1 VRFWRDGL
9 TLLVLDEKLSTL
21 CRDGWADTQHDLE
34 AHYAIPPIWAN
45 DPLPGKPKTHRK
57 LVMVETSMTEPDCPD
72 SWCGT
77 VDTIKWG
84 GPAKEGFL
92 LTPDMKQIPFNPEP
106 LVDMEEL

>member
-1 VRFWRDGL
+1 
-9 TLLVLDEKLSTL
+9 
-21 CRDGWADTQHDLE
+21 
-34 AHYAIPPIWAN
+34 
-45 DPLPGKPKTHRK
+45 
-57 LVMVETSMTEPDCPD
+57 MVETSMTEPECPD